1 MNSSSKSVVGSRA
14 QAEGLAL
21 SDEGRRDTEWIEQ
34 RTQMSCWF
42 GGQKRLGVH
51 LAGF

>member
-1 MNSSSKSVVGSRA
+1 MNASSKSVVGSRP

-21 SDEGRRDTEWIEQ
+21 SDNGRRDAEWMEQ
-34 RTQMSCWF
+34 RTQTSCWF